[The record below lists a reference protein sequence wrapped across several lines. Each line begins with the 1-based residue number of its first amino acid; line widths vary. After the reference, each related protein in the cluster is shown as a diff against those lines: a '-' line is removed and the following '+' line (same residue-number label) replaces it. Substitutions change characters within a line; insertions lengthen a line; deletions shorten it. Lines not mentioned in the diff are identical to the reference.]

1 MSEENK
7 DPKLLDE
14 VNQYMLDSAYM
25 MWHRSD
31 EGPNQDMNKKCL
43 KRMTEKPFVI
53 STK

>member
-14 VNQYMLDSAYM
+14 VDKYILDSAYM

-31 EGPNQDMNKKCL
+31 GGSNQDMNK
-43 KRMTEKPFVI
+43 RMAEKPFAI

>member
-14 VNQYMLDSAYM
+14 VNQYILDSAYM
-25 MWHRSD
+25 MWYRSD
-31 EGPNQDMNKKCL
+31 EGPNQDMNK
-43 KRMTEKPFVI
+43 RMTGKPFVI